1 MREGSSTGGF
11 SPRSWNVVTWLLVV
25 NVAVFVV
32 QTFLFYNPDPG
43 SNSLALSL
51 EAVGKWHLWTFVT
64 YQFSHASLL
73 HLLGNMIGL
82 YFLGGMLLNLVG
94 PKHLLY
100 IYFLGGIAGGVL
112 QLLFSL
118 MIGQDPAI
126 IGASASVLAIVLAV
140 ATLIPHQSIQL
151 LLFFIIPVKMT
162 MRQIALLVIALNA
175 LTVVYQLVA
184 APSDGVGTAAMAHF
198 GGIGLGW
205 AYVRYWLPSANE
217 RLRGKSRKKQKP
229 RKKGFGI
236 KILRE
241 GDPEPSSKGSDAK
254 YPFVA
259 KDVDA
264 VLDKINEQGFQSLS
278 DEERRLLERSSRKL
292 SDRIDRDS

>member
-1 MREGSSTGGF
+1 MREGGSTGGF
-11 SPRSWNVVTWLLVV
+11 GPRGWNVVTWLLVV

-32 QTFLFYNPDPG
+32 QTFLLYNPQAATNP
-43 SNSLALSL
+43 LALSL
-51 EAVGKWHLWTFVT
+51 EAVSKWQLWTFVT
-64 YQFSHASLL
+64 YQFSHFSLL

-100 IYFLGGIAGGVL
+100 IYFLGGFAGGIL

-118 MIGQDPAI
+118 MMGQDAQI
-126 IGASASVLAIVLAV
+126 IGASASVMAIVLAV
-140 ATLIPHQSIQL
+140 ATLIPHQTIQL
-151 LLFFIIPVKMT
+151 LLFFIIPIKMT
-162 MRQIALLVIALNA
+162 MRQIALLVIAINA

-184 APSDGVGTAAMAHF
+184 SPTDGVATAAMAHF

-205 AYVRYWLPSANE
+205 AYVRYWLPSAND
-217 RLRGKSRKKQKP
+217 RLRGKSKKKP
-229 RKKGFGI
+229 RRKGFGI
-236 KILRE
+236 KILRD
-241 GDPEPSSKGSDAK
+241 GDSGPAGKSPDPKQ
-254 YPFVA
+254 PFVA
-259 KDVDA
+259 TDVDA

-278 DEERRLLERSSRKL
+278 DDERHLLERSSRKL